1 MGISKIL
8 RYLGYLGCAISIIL
22 LIVDTVSDVL
32 PYPVLI
38 AVLWISAI
46 IEIIG
51 MILERRHKK

>member
-1 MGISKIL
+1 MEISKIL
-8 RYLGYLGCAISIIL
+8 RYLGYLGCAISIVL
-22 LIVDTVSDVL
+22 LIVDTVSDAL

-51 MILERRHKK
+51 MILQRRHKK